1 MTTVTVTDKL
11 LRETLNANPFL
22 TMDGLLDPSTSWF
35 AECRARLEAVTA
47 ERIQAVLH
55 HLIADYP
62 SAPLTDRDRVMSH
75 RLHRWVAVRH
85 PELGYVYEGPLTVA
99 AMLAGY
105 ELTHEPAGWNSPHR
119 DTYIGIPAA
128 LADRDRVLT
137 LAHIPHGDVTHDD

>member
-1 MTTVTVTDKL
+1 MTAVTVTPEL
-11 LRETLNANPFL
+11 LRETLNANSYL
-22 TMDGLLDPSTSWF
+22 TMDGLLDPSAPWF
-35 AECRARLEAVTA
+35 AECRARLEAVPA
-47 ERIQAVLH
+47 DRIQAVLDY
-55 HLIADYP
+55 LIADYP

-105 ELTHEPAGWNSPHR
+105 ELTHEPAGWGSPHR

-128 LADRDRVLT
+128 LADRDRRLT
-137 LAHIPHGDVTHDD
+137 LAHIPHGDVTPSE